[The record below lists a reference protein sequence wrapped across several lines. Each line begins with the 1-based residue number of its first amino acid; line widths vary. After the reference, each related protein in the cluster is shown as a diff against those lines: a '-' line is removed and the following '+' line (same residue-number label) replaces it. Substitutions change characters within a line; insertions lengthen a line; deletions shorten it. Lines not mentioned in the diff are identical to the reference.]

1 MMKVYPL
8 LESLKTF
15 PTFLRVTLFAM
26 ALSPGTFLVG
36 ASGGDYAL
44 IFAFL
49 ANLIINWNSMTGD
62 VSSKIR
68 WVRLFFV
75 VCWLLLDIGV
85 LIHRLLTSKV
95 SHDSWQAHMGGG
107 IAGITLGK
115 REIVWKIRVKL
126 VYLGLLILWN
136 PKPLNWEIKLKWT
149 GLAIYIVVMISVIL
163 SIIFHPKPKSYRM
176 YDPPC
181 SLFRVCKQMDAAFQ
195 CSAMTTREQKWWKCE
210 VTIFIDR
217 IIWLVI
223 KIKKY
228 ILLMK

>member
-68 WVRLFFV
+68 WVRLFFD

-115 REIVWKIRVKL
+115 REIV
-126 VYLGLLILWN
+126 
-136 PKPLNWEIKLKWT
+136 
-149 GLAIYIVVMISVIL
+149 
-163 SIIFHPKPKSYRM
+163 
-176 YDPPC
+176 
-181 SLFRVCKQMDAAFQ
+181 
-195 CSAMTTREQKWWKCE
+195 
-210 VTIFIDR
+210 
-217 IIWLVI
+217 
-223 KIKKY
+223 
-228 ILLMK
+228 